1 MAKLYNKK
9 SVASLTATTSESQ
22 AAFTYKGFNSKDSA
36 SNFKAY
42 DIDIVKQDIVNHF
55 YIRKGEKLMNPDFG
69 TVIWDLIF
77 EPFTDATKHAIET
90 DIKRVIASDPRIGVR
105 NAVITQY
112 DRGVQIELDLVFVQ
126 TNQVGTLALQFDQNS
141 ATITRV

>member
-1 MAKLYNKK
+1 MTLYRGFSTISGTANYR
-9 SVASLTATTSESQ
+9 LTD
-22 AAFTYKGFNSKDSA
+22 FDL
-36 SNFKAY
+36 
-42 DIDIVKQDIVNHF
+42 VKQDLLNHF
-55 YIRKGEKLMNPDFG
+55 NIRKGQKLMNPDYG

-77 EPFTDATKHAIET
+77 EPFTDATKQAIET